1 LLVVNQIATSNQQ
14 VTTSNCFT
22 RRNVVKTNRLL
33 IAALAGAV
41 LAGCDRPQQKSAS
54 GPATQPVQTASTV
67 DQNPQ
72 SAPAIDTADAHTA
85 AATTTSQPAG
95 VSFLVHQ
102 GNTDRMYDFPRARLR
117 LTKESDNKYAA
128 VLYSDDPKTAINS
141 DYHGNSFFLQM
152 KLDLEDPHNLTN
164 VNWPFKAANSD
175 KDETAD
181 GIFLDGNRVHLQPSD
196 IMISFDGSGNTVQ
209 VLVMGQFLKFEGTGA
224 DVNRQPAQVGV
235 RGEFSAT
242 VEVK

>member
-1 LLVVNQIATSNQQ
+1 MK
-14 VTTSNCFT
+14 F
-22 RRNVVKTNRLL
+22 NRLL
-33 IAALAGAV
+33 IAVIAGAM
-41 LAGCDRPQQKSAS
+41 LAGCDRLRQKSAT
-54 GPATQPVQTASTV
+54 GPTTQPVQSASADST
-67 DQNPQ
+67 PQ
-72 SAPAIDTADAHTA
+72 SAPAIDSGDANTAS
-85 AATTTSQPAG
+85 ATTSPIPAS
-95 VSFLVHQ
+95 VSFMVHE
-102 GNTDRMYDFPRARLR
+102 GTKDRIYDFPRARLR
-117 LTKESDNKYAA
+117 LTKESENKYAA

-164 VNWPFKAANSD
+164 VNWPFKAASSD

-196 IMISFDGSGNTVQ
+196 IMISFDGAGNNVQ
-209 VLVMGQFLKFEGTGA
+209 VLVMGQFLKFEGAGA
-224 DVNRQPAQVGV
+224 DGNRPPAQVGV